1 MFSIVMKPSAQEIR
15 ATVTSMLIAVP
26 SLVFVVGCSNSS
38 GVDKVVVS
46 GVVTLDGQ
54 PISNGE
60 IRFIPTSGTIGP
72 VSGGAIKDGAYIAQ
86 AKGGVPIG
94 THNVEIKAYRANPK
108 SKATAGAE
116 GGAAEQYL
124 DSRYNAQTTLTA
136 TIDPDT
142 ETKDFQLTSK

>member
-1 MFSIVMKPSAQEIR
+1 M
-15 ATVTSMLIAVP
+15 
-26 SLVFVVGCSNSS
+26 
-38 GVDKVVVS
+38 DKVVVS

-72 VSGGAIKDGAYIAQ
+72 VSGGAIKDGAYTAQ

-94 THNVEIKAYRANPK
+94 THQVEIKAYRANPK
-108 SKATAGAE
+108 SKAAAGAE

-124 DSRYNAQTTLTA
+124 DARYNSQTTLTA
-136 TIDPDT
+136 TIEPDT
-142 ETKDFQLTSK
+142 ETKDFALTSK

>member
-1 MFSIVMKPSAQEIR
+1 MQSLARESGAVASLLIVASAL
-15 ATVTSMLIAVP
+15 AFTL
-26 SLVFVVGCSNSS
+26 GCGNSS
-38 GVDKVVVS
+38 GIDKVIVS

-60 IRFIPTSGTIGP
+60 IRFIPASGTIGP
-72 VSGGAIKDGAYIAQ
+72 VSGGAIKDGAYTAQ

-94 THNVEIKAYRANPK
+94 AHQVEIKAYRANPK

-124 DSRYNAQTTLTA
+124 DARYNSQTTLTA
-136 TIDPDT
+136 TIEPDT
-142 ETKDFQLTSK
+142 ETKDFALTSK

>member
-1 MFSIVMKPSAQEIR
+1 MKLSVQEVR
-15 ATVTSMLIAVP
+15 ATGMSLLAVAS
-26 SLVFVVGCSNSS
+26 SLLFAVGCGNSS
-38 GVDKVVVS
+38 AIDKVVVS

-72 VSGGAIKDGAYIAQ
+72 VSGGAIKDGAYTAQ

-94 THNVEIKAYRANPK
+94 THQVEIKAYRANPK
-108 SKATAGAE
+108 SKTASAE
-116 GGAAEQYL
+116 GGAAEQFL
-124 DSRYNAQTTLTA
+124 DARYNAQTTLTA
-136 TIDPDT
+136 TIEPDT